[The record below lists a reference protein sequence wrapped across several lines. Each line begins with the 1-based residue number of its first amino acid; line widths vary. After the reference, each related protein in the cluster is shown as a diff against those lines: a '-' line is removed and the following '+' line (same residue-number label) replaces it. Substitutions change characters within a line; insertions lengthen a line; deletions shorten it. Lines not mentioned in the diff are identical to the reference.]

1 MKATARVIRGSVRA
15 VAQGSGGL
23 VAVAFVFHTGIRS
36 KAEPMGGLPGMAA
49 GMPTG
54 IYPMA
59 RPTDESGLAHFLH
72 VTPETP
78 QQLVWLVPQYGI
90 DYTIETSRGLKWQ
103 IK

>member
-15 VAQGSGGL
+15 VAQGSRGL
-23 VAVAFVFHTGIRS
+23 VAVAFVFPTGIRS

-59 RPTDESGLAHFLH
+59 RPTDKSGLAHFLH

>member
-23 VAVAFVFHTGIRS
+23 VAVAFVFPTGIRS

-59 RPTDESGLAHFLH
+59 RPTDKSGLAHFLH

-90 DYTIETSRGLKWQ
+90 DYAIETSSCLKWQ

>member
-15 VAQGSGGL
+15 LAQGSGGL
-23 VAVAFVFHTGIRS
+23 VAVAFVFPAGIMS
-36 KAEPMGGLPGMAA
+36 KAEPMGGLLGMAA

-54 IYPMA
+54 VYPMA
-59 RPTDESGLAHFLH
+59 RPTNESGLARFLH

>member
-1 MKATARVIRGSVRA
+1 MNATARVIRGSVRA
-15 VAQGSGGL
+15 VAQGSGVL
-23 VAVAFVFHTGIRS
+23 VAVAFVFPTGIRS

-90 DYTIETSRGLKWQ
+90 DYTIETSSGLKWQ

>member
-15 VAQGSGGL
+15 LAQGSGGL
-23 VAVAFVFHTGIRS
+23 VAVAFVFPTGIRS

-72 VTPETP
+72 VKPETP

-90 DYTIETSRGLKWQ
+90 DYTIETSSRLKWQ

>member
-15 VAQGSGGL
+15 LAQGSGGL
-23 VAVAFVFHTGIRS
+23 VAVAFVFPTGIRS

-59 RPTDESGLAHFLH
+59 RPTDESGLAQFLH

-90 DYTIETSRGLKWQ
+90 DYTIETSSGLKWQ

>member
-15 VAQGSGGL
+15 LAQGSGGL
-23 VAVAFVFHTGIRS
+23 VAVAFVFPAGIRS

-59 RPTDESGLAHFLH
+59 RPTDESGLAHWLH

-90 DYTIETSRGLKWQ
+90 DYTIETSSGLKWQ

>member
-1 MKATARVIRGSVRA
+1 MKATARVIRGSMSA
-15 VAQGSGGL
+15 LAQGSGGL
-23 VAVAFVFHTGIRS
+23 VAVAFVFPAGIMS

-90 DYTIETSRGLKWQ
+90 DYTIETSSGLKWQ